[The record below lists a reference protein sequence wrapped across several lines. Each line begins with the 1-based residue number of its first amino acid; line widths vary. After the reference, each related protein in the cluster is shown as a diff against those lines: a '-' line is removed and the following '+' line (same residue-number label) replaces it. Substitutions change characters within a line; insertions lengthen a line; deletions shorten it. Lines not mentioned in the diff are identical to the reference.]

1 MTNSVK
7 FRPHPGADLVQTS
20 APMLRAYQTVAAYQ
34 VEHGEI
40 GLTKS
45 GAWNRHC
52 VDWVV
57 RRMDFPNWTA
67 EKLYR
72 VNKVLNEYDVPPLEY
87 LRVLLTSLRLGRKM
101 SGGWRLTKPGMAL
114 AGDPEAAY
122 ATIAPAFLFRFDHSE
137 GRRTGE
143 APAGDWHLWLHAI
156 NRMPPDGFTLPDLA
170 NFLYGPS
177 AGGGWRGPAGQLFSA
192 VAMPLE
198 WVGLLTRTESG
209 GIDEMIWRKTPLWAA
224 GLEFHPQTISTN
236 VVPFTSRG

>member
-1 MTNSVK
+1 M
-7 FRPHPGADLVQTS
+7 QTS

-52 VDWVV
+52 IDWVV

-72 VNKVLNEYDVPPLEY
+72 VNKVLDEYDVPPLEY

-101 SGGWRLTKPGMAL
+101 GGGWRLTKPGMAL
-114 AGDPEAAY
+114 AGDPEAAF
-122 ATIAPAFLFRFDHSE
+122 ATITPAFLFRFDHSE

-143 APAGDWHLWLHAI
+143 APVGDWHLWLHAALLHKSSDD
-156 NRMPPDGFTLPDLA
+156 RGSPFPGQTYPTTSVTGM
-170 NFLYGPS
+170 PS
-177 AGGGWRGPAGQLFSA
+177 AVKPFRTA
-192 VAMPLE
+192 
-198 WVGLLTRTESG
+198 TRTWNSA
-209 GIDEMIWRKTPLWAA
+209 T
-224 GLEFHPQTISTN
+224 
-236 VVPFTSRG
+236 

>member
-1 MTNSVK
+1 MTNSVH
-7 FRPHPGADLVQTS
+7 FRPQPGNDLVTAS
-20 APMLRAYQTVAAYQ
+20 APMVRAFQTIAAYQ
-34 VEHGEI
+34 AEHGEI

-52 VDWVV
+52 IDWVV

-101 SGGWRLTKPGMAL
+101 GGGWRLTKPGMAL

-122 ATIAPAFLFRFDHSE
+122 SKIAPAFLFRFDHAE
-137 GRRTGE
+137 GMRVGE
-143 APAGDWHLWLHAI
+143 APAGDWGLWLNAI
-156 NRMPPDGFTLPDLA
+156 NRMPDDGFTLPELA
-170 NFLYGPS
+170 AFLYGPGW
-177 AGGGWRGPAGQLFSA
+177 GGGWRGPAGGLFSA

-198 WVGLLTRTESG
+198 WVGLLIRTGSG
-209 GIDEMIWRKTPLWAA
+209 GIDEMLWRRAPLWAA
-224 GLEFHPQTISTN
+224 GLEFRTQTKPSN
-236 VVPFTSRG
+236 VVPFPSR

>member
-1 MTNSVK
+1 MATSVQ
-7 FRPHPGADLVQTS
+7 FRPRPGSGLVIAS
-20 APMLRAYQTVAAYQ
+20 APMLRAFQTVASYQ

-40 GLTKS
+40 GLTKA

-52 VDWVV
+52 IDWVV

-101 SGGWRLTKPGMAL
+101 GGGWRLTKPGMAL

-122 ATIAPAFLFRFDHSE
+122 STIAPAFLFRFDHAE
-137 GRRTGE
+137 GMRVGE
-143 APAGDWHLWLHAI
+143 APAGDWGLWLSAI
-156 NRMPPDGFTLPDLA
+156 NKMPEDGFTLPNLST
-170 NFLYGPS
+170 FLYGPGLG
-177 AGGGWRGPAGQLFSA
+177 AGWRGPARGLFSA

-198 WVGLLTRTESG
+198 WVGLLIRTGDG
-209 GIDEMIWRKTPLWAA
+209 GIDERLWRRAPLWAA
-224 GLEFHPQTISTN
+224 GLDFHNQTKPSN
-236 VVPFTSRG
+236 VVALPLR